1 MPAIRYRFAVDRA
14 TVRRVDDDA
23 TVGAVAVVRL
33 LAEPARL
40 RVFAAVVL
48 GAGTRHEVTAAT
60 GLDVREVLGALR
72 RLADGGLVEL
82 TGDRV
87 APVDGALGALARR
100 TVAPEPVE
108 DLGYTDER
116 VATVL
121 RTFVRNGRL
130 LGLPAQHNRRIVVLE
145 HVAQSFEPGVE
156 YSEAEVNAAL
166 VAWCDGGCVDHVT
179 VRRYLV
185 DAGLLRRENGVYARS
200 GGWTDVSA

>member
-14 TVRRVDDDA
+14 TVRPVDDGTA
-23 TVGAVAVVRL
+23 GAVAVVRL

-48 GAGTRHEVTAAT
+48 GAGTHHEVTAAT

-87 APVDGALGALARR
+87 APVDGVLGELARR

-116 VATVL
+116 FAAVL

-130 LGLPAQHNRRIVVLE
+130 LGLPAQHNRRIAVLE

-166 VAWCDGGCVDHVT
+166 VAWCEGSAVDHVT